1 MMSIIKVVG
10 EGDITVGRYDPYLS
24 LQVISEI
31 LHVTQGVHFQFT
43 PKSVKYNFQP
53 L

>member
-1 MMSIIKVVG
+1 MMSIIKV

-24 LQVISEI
+24 LQVISEN
-31 LHVTQGVHFQFT
+31 LHVAQGVHFQFT
-43 PKSVKYNFQP
+43 SKSVKYNFLP

>member
-1 MMSIIKVVG
+1 MMSIIKVAV

-24 LQVISEI
+24 LQVILEI
-31 LHVTQGVHFQFT
+31 LHVPQGVHFQFT
-43 PKSVKYNFQP
+43 SKSVKYNSRP